1 LSRHLLAVHSVSPG
15 NPALCLSLSQ
25 PQDVMPG
32 TPTCGPFG
40 ENTEYT
46 RADGTVVNG
55 TRSPYPNTIGT
66 DAVYQNMGNANY
78 NSLQT
83 SLKRTAGRFTFLASY
98 TYGKSMD
105 WASSI
110 QEQVNPFDFRKEY
123 AISAFDLKHNF
134 VFSYNYEL
142 PIDKLF
148 RASNRLTQ
156 GWAISGITRYA
167 TGLPV
172 TFQSFG
178 DNALVQVQNNGVNSV
193 SIDLPDYNPS
203 LGSLDVNRNPRNNS
217 LALNTKL
224 FSPNA
229 LGTFGTSSRRFF
241 YGPGIDNYDMALRK
255 VTRVTE
261 AASLEFR
268 FETFNTFNHA
278 QFDGAN
284 AVDGNI
290 NDSTFGQILKSQ
302 PGRVSQLAL
311 KLNF

>member
-1 LSRHLLAVHSVSPG
+1 
-15 NPALCLSLSQ
+15 
-25 PQDVMPG
+25 
-32 TPTCGPFG
+32 
-40 ENTEYT
+40 
-46 RADGTVVNG
+46 
-55 TRSPYPNTIGT
+55 
-66 DAVYQNMGNANY
+66 MGNANY

-83 SLKRTAGRFTFLASY
+83 SLKQTAGRFTFLASY

-105 WASSI
+105 WTSSI

-142 PIDKLF
+142 PIAKLF

-156 GWAISGITRYA
+156 GWTISGITRYA

-193 SIDLPDYNPS
+193 SIDLPDYSPS
-203 LGSLDVNRNPRNNS
+203 LGPLDVNRNPRNNS
-217 LALNTKL
+217 LAFNTNL

-255 VTRVTE
+255 ITRVTE
-261 AASLEFR
+261 SSSLEFR

-284 AVDGNI
+284 SVDGNI
-290 NDSTFGQILKSQ
+290 NDPTFGKILKSQ
-302 PGRVSQLAL
+302 PGRVSQVAL
-311 KLNF
+311 KFSF